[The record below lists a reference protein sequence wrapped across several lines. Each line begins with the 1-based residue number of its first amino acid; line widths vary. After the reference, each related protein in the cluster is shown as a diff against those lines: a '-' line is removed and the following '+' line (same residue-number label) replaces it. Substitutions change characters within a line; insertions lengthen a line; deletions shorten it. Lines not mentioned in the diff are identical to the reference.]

1 MICVYDPLASVFDGN
16 GKAALVP
23 TGGSIKMVAGGD
35 YSFSMEHPLDPWDKW
50 KELKREAIV
59 RLPVPE
65 EVIPNSYTGIEA
77 DIYKTT
83 AEADLYES
91 PEKPESISY
100 TAWSIYNNYQVGDK
114 VTFSGQ
120 NYQCIFWNDDDYLHK
135 HLAPSGC
142 TWWKKIP
149 NKTAG
154 APVLMTAKSG
164 TELYFVEDVDT
175 TWIKLSTSYGL
186 VGYMLKSKVTY
197 DHHASASENQ
207 PRTITEQL
215 FRIKDVQVDRDNGKV
230 NVSGV
235 HVSYDLKGNL
245 VSSLEIG
252 QASPA
257 MAIGR
262 IAENLMMDYQGM
274 IATDMTDTSDG
285 TFTGSFTRKNG
296 MFCLTDPD
304 TGVVAAFNAK
314 FTRDNWD
321 LFVMRN
327 TDTDRGYRI
336 RYAKNVN
343 GIQWREKTD
352 GLVTRVVPVAKDAN
366 GNDLLLPEVYV
377 DSDHISDYPVIY
389 METLKVSG
397 QVGKDDGSGT
407 NTVWTESA
415 LLDEMRAKAEE
426 RFTIDNADVP
436 LKEVTVQLKQLEK
449 TAEYAW
455 MQDLLKV
462 LMYDIV
468 TVSDPEIGKSEQ
480 LKVTEIEWD
489 YIQKKI
495 TGLKLSNVENSVTRT
510 VTGYSVANASIGSEK
525 LKDEVVDEI
534 VGLASDTAVEESSQR
549 IISQQ
554 LNTKDYDGSVA
565 KGDGNAN
572 KVWKT
577 DANGNPAWRDDSPGS
592 QSDGDP
598 TLAWGQRSTV
608 GTVNGTDL
616 HVTMPANPDT
626 WRPVQDNLDSTSA
639 TDALSANQGKV
650 LDEKKANITKSSVSG
665 GSTKTINF
673 TRGMIVVG
681 RASAGIAGL
690 YYIDGIG
697 GVTTIVSANNI
708 TVTYS
713 SGQVSIANSS
723 GSIAYIDCIN

>member
-1 MICVYDPLASVFDGN
+1 MA
-16 GKAALVP
+16 
-23 TGGSIKMVAGGD
+23 AGGD
-35 YSFSMEHPLDPWDKW
+35 YSFTMEHPLDPWGKW

-91 PEKPESISY
+91 PEQPESISY
-100 TAWSIYNNYQVGDK
+100 TAWSITANYQVGSK
-114 VTFSGQ
+114 VTFFGQ
-120 NYQCIFWNDDDYLHK
+120 NYQCTFWNDDDYLHK

-154 APVLMTAKSG
+154 APVLMTVKSG
-164 TELYFVEDVDT
+164 EYLYFVEDVDT

-186 VGYMLKSKVTY
+186 VGYMLKSKVAY

-230 NVSGV
+230 TVSGV

-245 VSSLEIG
+245 VNDLTIG

-262 IAENLMMDYQGM
+262 ITENLMMEYRGM
-274 IATDMTDTSDG
+274 IATDMTDTSAG
-285 TFTGSFTRKNG
+285 TFTGSFKRKNG

-321 LFVMRN
+321 LFVMEN

-377 DSDHISDYPVIY
+377 DSDHINDYKVIY
-389 METLKVSG
+389 MEPLTVNG

-415 LLDEMRAKAEE
+415 LLDEMRAKAGE
-426 RFTIDNADVP
+426 RFTIDKADVP
-436 LKEVTVQLKQLEK
+436 LKEVTVQLQQLEN

-462 LMYDIV
+462 LLYDIV

-480 LKVTEIEWD
+480 LKATEIEWD

-495 TGLKLSNVENSVTRT
+495 TGLKLSNVENSVTRS
-510 VTGYSVANASIGSEK
+510 VTGYNVSNKSIGSEK
-525 LKDEVVDEI
+525 LKDEVIDEI
-534 VGLASDTAVEESSQR
+534 RNLAVDTSVEEASQR
-549 IISQQ
+549 IPGLQA
-554 LNTKDYDGSVA
+554 NTKDSDGVVT
-565 KGDGNAN
+565 KGSGQAG

-577 DANGNPAWRDDSPGS
+577 DAQGNPAWRDDAS
-592 QSDGDP
+592 
-598 TLAWGQRSTV
+598 
-608 GTVNGTDL
+608 
-616 HVTMPANPDT
+616 VT
-626 WRPVQDNLDSTSA
+626 VQDNLSSSSS
-639 TDALSANQGKV
+639 TDALSANQGRV
-650 LDEKKANITKSSVSG
+650 LNSRIVDYVIADTATASSQTVPASSYVAAG
-665 GSTKTINF
+665 TADVPAKTGYTAFAVIP
-673 TRGMIVVG
+673 R
-681 RASAGIAGL
+681 
-690 YYIDGIG
+690 
-697 GVTTIVSANNI
+697 
-708 TVTYS
+708 S
-713 SGQVSIANSS
+713 SGNIRVAITSCELNTAGTKVVFNL
-723 GSIAYIDCIN
+723 INTSAADQSATPAFTVLYKRTIS

>member
-1 MICVYDPLASVFDGN
+1 MICVYEPLAASFEGN

-23 TGGSIKMVAGGD
+23 TSGSIRMAAGGD
-35 YSFSMEHPLDPWDKW
+35 YSFTMEHPLDPWGKW

-91 PEKPESISY
+91 PEQPESISY
-100 TAWSIYNNYQVGDK
+100 TAWSITANYQVGDK
-114 VTFSGQ
+114 VTFFGQ

-154 APVLMTAKSG
+154 APVLMTVKSG
-164 TELYFVEDVDT
+164 EYLYFVEDVDT

-186 VGYMLKSKVTY
+186 VGYMLKSKVAY

-230 NVSGV
+230 TVSGV

-245 VSSLEIG
+245 VNDLTIG

-262 IAENLMMDYQGM
+262 ITENLMMEYRGM
-274 IATDMTDTSDG
+274 IATDMTDTSAG
-285 TFTGSFTRKNG
+285 TFTGSFKRKNG

-321 LFVMRN
+321 LFVMEN

-352 GLVTRVVPVAKDAN
+352 GLITRVVPVAKDAN

-389 METLKVSG
+389 METLTVTG

-415 LLDEMRAKAEE
+415 LLDEMRAKARE
-426 RFTIDNADVP
+426 RFTIDKVDVP
-436 LKEVTVQLKQLEK
+436 LKEVTVQLQQLEN

-462 LMYDIV
+462 LLYDIV
-468 TVSDPEIGKSEQ
+468 TASDPEIGKSEQ
-480 LKVTEIEWD
+480 LKATEIEWD
-489 YIQKKI
+489 YIQKKT
-495 TGLKLSNVENSVTRT
+495 TGLKLSNVENSVARS
-510 VTGYSVANASIGSEK
+510 VTGYNVSNKSIGSEK
-525 LKDEVVDEI
+525 LKDEVIDEI
-534 VGLASDTAVEESSQR
+534 RSLAVDTSVEEASQR
-549 IISQQ
+549 IPGLQA
-554 LNTKDYDGSVA
+554 NTKDSDGVVT
-565 KGDGNAN
+565 KGSGQAG

-577 DANGNPAWRDDSPGS
+577 DANGNPAWRDDAS
-592 QSDGDP
+592 
-598 TLAWGQRSTV
+598 
-608 GTVNGTDL
+608 
-616 HVTMPANPDT
+616 VT
-626 WRPVQDNLDSTSA
+626 VQDNLTSTSA
-639 TDALSANQGKV
+639 TEALSANQGRV
-650 LDEKKANITKSSVSG
+650 LNNKISTKEYTESNVITAGTNITINSNTWVHLSGNTIELQICFTFSSS
-665 GSTKTINF
+665 SADTI
-673 TRGMIVVG
+673 
-681 RASAGIAGL
+681 
-690 YYIDGIG
+690 
-697 GVTTIVSANNI
+697 
-708 TVTYS
+708 
-713 SGQVSIANSS
+713 
-723 GSIAYIDCIN
+723 GSIASDFRPSKNLWVTAINNTDDKTEGNIIIFANGNVKFYGLTAGKQYYVHAVYIK

>member
-1 MICVYDPLASVFDGN
+1 MICVYEPLAASFEGN

-23 TGGSIKMVAGGD
+23 TSGSIRMAAGGD
-35 YSFSMEHPLDPWDKW
+35 YSFTMEHPLDPWGKW

-91 PEKPESISY
+91 PEQPESISY
-100 TAWSIYNNYQVGDK
+100 TAWSITANYQVGDK
-114 VTFSGQ
+114 VTFFGQ

-135 HLAPSGC
+135 HLAPSGGSGA
-142 TWWKKIP
+142 WWKKIP
-149 NKTAG
+149 NKTTG
-154 APVLMTAKSG
+154 APVLMTVKSG
-164 TELYFVEDVDT
+164 EYLYFVEDVDT

-186 VGYMLKSKVTY
+186 VGYMLKSKVAY

-230 NVSGV
+230 TVSGV

-245 VSSLEIG
+245 VNDLTIG

-262 IAENLMMDYQGM
+262 ITENLMMEYRGM
-274 IATDMTDTSDG
+274 IATDMTDTSAG
-285 TFTGSFTRKNG
+285 TFTGSFKRKNG

-321 LFVMRN
+321 LFVMEN

-352 GLVTRVVPVAKDAN
+352 GLITRVVPVAKDAN

-389 METLKVSG
+389 METLTVTG

-415 LLDEMRAKAEE
+415 LLDEMRAKARE
-426 RFTIDNADVP
+426 RFTIDKADVP
-436 LKEVTVQLKQLEK
+436 LKEVTVQLQQLEN

-462 LMYDIV
+462 LLYDIV

-489 YIQKKI
+489 YIQKKT
-495 TGLKLSNVENSVTRT
+495 TGLKLSNVENSVTRS
-510 VTGYSVANASIGSEK
+510 VTGYNVSNKSIGSEK
-525 LKDEVVDEI
+525 LKDEVIDEI
-534 VGLASDTAVEESSQR
+534 RSLAVDTSVEEASQR
-549 IISQQ
+549 IPGLQA
-554 LNTKDYDGSVA
+554 NTKDYDGVVT
-565 KGDGNAN
+565 KGEGQAG

-577 DANGNPAWRDDSPGS
+577 DANGNPAWRDDAS
-592 QSDGDP
+592 
-598 TLAWGQRSTV
+598 
-608 GTVNGTDL
+608 
-616 HVTMPANPDT
+616 VT
-626 WRPVQDNLDSTSA
+626 VQDNLTSSSS
-639 TDALSANQGKV
+639 TDALSANQGRV
-650 LDEKKANITKSSVSG
+650 LNEKLNGFNVADIGRTIEAADQPWLVLKNQF
-665 GSTKTINF
+665 STLPTGVN
-673 TRGMIVVG
+673 VG
-681 RASAGIAGL
+681 RIRAGGT
-690 YYIDGIG
+690 YYFHGYKYTDTYGVFFIDVYVDDSTSYLKRVVCQNGTWSYRTFTLSSK
-697 GVTTIVSANNI
+697 TTF
-708 TVTYS
+708 
-713 SGQVSIANSS
+713 
-723 GSIAYIDCIN
+723 

>member
-1 MICVYDPLASVFDGN
+1 MICVYEPLAASFEGN

-23 TGGSIKMVAGGD
+23 TSGSIRMAAGGD
-35 YSFSMEHPLDPWDKW
+35 YSFTMEHPLDPWGKW

-91 PEKPESISY
+91 PEQPESISY
-100 TAWSIYNNYQVGDK
+100 TAWSITANYQVGDK
-114 VTFSGQ
+114 VTFFGQ
-120 NYQCIFWNDDDYLHK
+120 NYQCTFWNDDDYLHK

-154 APVLMTAKSG
+154 APVLMTVKSG
-164 TELYFVEDVDT
+164 EYLYFVEDVDT

-186 VGYMLKSKVTY
+186 VGYMLKSKVAY

-207 PRTITEQL
+207 PRTIKEQL

-230 NVSGV
+230 TVSGV

-245 VSSLEIG
+245 VNDLTIG

-262 IAENLMMDYQGM
+262 ITENLMMEYRGM
-274 IATDMTDTSDG
+274 IATDMTDTSAG
-285 TFTGSFTRKNG
+285 TFTGSFKRKNG

-321 LFVMRN
+321 LFVMEN

-389 METLKVSG
+389 METLTVTG

-415 LLDEMRAKAEE
+415 LLDEMRAKARE
-426 RFTIDNADVP
+426 RFTIDKADVP
-436 LKEVTVQLKQLEK
+436 LKEVAVQLQQLEN

-462 LMYDIV
+462 LLYDIV

-489 YIQKKI
+489 YIRKKI
-495 TGLKLSNVENSVTRT
+495 TGLKLSNVENSVTRS
-510 VTGYSVANASIGSEK
+510 VTGYNVSNKSIGSEK
-525 LKDEVVDEI
+525 LKDEVIDEI
-534 VGLASDTAVEESSQR
+534 RRLAVDTSVEEASQR
-549 IISQQ
+549 IPGLQA
-554 LNTKDYDGSVA
+554 NTKDSDGVVT
-565 KGDGNAN
+565 KGSGQAG

-577 DANGNPAWRDDSPGS
+577 DADGNPAWRDDAS
-592 QSDGDP
+592 
-598 TLAWGQRSTV
+598 
-608 GTVNGTDL
+608 
-616 HVTMPANPDT
+616 VT
-626 WRPVQDNLDSTSA
+626 VQDNLTSTSA
-639 TDALSANQGKV
+639 TDALSANQGRV
-650 LDEKKANITKSSVSG
+650 LNNRISTFGSNTLPNNLPLGLSIIT
-665 GSTKTINF
+665 F
-673 TRGMIVVG
+673 
-681 RASAGIAGL
+681 
-690 YYIDGIG
+690 
-697 GVTTIVSANNI
+697 
-708 TVTYS
+708 S
-713 SGQVSIANSS
+713 SGQTLGNITLGKTVRAIVAKDSTVCIGYGASFDLEYVIAFSSNNNSTWNYAKLIS
-723 GSIAYIDCIN
+723 AS